1 MRTME
6 PQIEGGPISCRGATI
21 PGMAFII
28 WLETVIAYVFSLKAI
43 VLDIFNNFQKQYGYE
58 GMANKKQQSI

>member
-21 PGMAFII
+21 PGMTFFIG
-28 WLETVIAYVFSLKAI
+28 LETVIAFVLSLEAI

>member
-6 PQIEGGPISCRGATI
+6 SQIEGGPISYRGATI
-21 PGMAFII
+21 PGMVFII
-28 WLETVIAYVFSLKAI
+28 WLETVIAYVFSLEAI